1 VRKFD
6 GGRDRFL
13 SVSQTK
19 QIAGRAGRYGLHG
32 DQEPGGFTTTMI
44 ESDLEFLRNAL
55 DIAAVPRLPFARIGP
70 NRETFKTLASILP
83 QHSPTMAIF
92 DAHTYISMLPPIYRY
107 TSILTSHY
115 LPRCNFIDGRGAG
128 LTIEDRLLFTLVPMA
143 WRDDLA
149 LEITGTMLRM
159 HSENMSV
166 DLMQVLAPTTVMETL
181 ERVEDKMNSNYG
193 KPKATVDELARLES
207 FHKVLVTYVWMT
219 FRQPL
224 VYHQYTEA
232 VGLKNRLEKALDWA
246 LQSLTRDQ
254 PLRVLDPARKNIPYL
269 SRTEAVKI
277 DLFRQYGTQ
286 KVAAT
291 AA

>member
-1 VRKFD
+1 MRKFD
-6 GGRDRFL
+6 GGRDRLL

-32 DQEPGGFTTTMI
+32 DEQPGGFTTTMI

-55 DIAAVPRLPFARIGP
+55 NIAAVPPLPFARIGP
-70 NRETFKTLASILP
+70 NQETFKTLASILP
-83 QHSPTMAIF
+83 QHGPTMAIF

-107 TSILTSHY
+107 TSILTNHY
-115 LPRCNFIDGRGAG
+115 LPRCKFIDARGAG
-128 LTIEDRLLFTLVPMA
+128 LTVGDRLLFTLVPMA

-166 DLMQVLAPTTVMETL
+166 DLMEVLEPTTVMETL
-181 ERVEDKMNSNYG
+181 ERVEDKMNSNHR
-193 KPKATVDELARLES
+193 KLKATVDELARLES

-232 VGLKNRLEKALDWA
+232 ADVKNRLEKALDWA

-277 DLFRQYGTQ
+277 DLFRQRGTQ
-286 KVAAT
+286 KVTAT